1 MRVGGGRLQV
11 QAEVL
16 VLALVPVPVL
26 VPVVGRECVC
36 VSECV

>member
-1 MRVGGGRLQV
+1 MMRVGGGRLQV

-16 VLALVPVPVL
+16 VLVPVL
-26 VPVVGRECVC
+26 VPVVGRDCVC